1 MTLIKTALAA
11 AFVLVVVAAAANT
24 YGISG
29 NEISRADQW
38 DVTVAAPFGAT
49 GIADI
54 DIIF

>member
-11 AFVLVVVAAAANT
+11 AFVLIMVAAAANAYRT
-24 YGISG
+24 SG
-29 NEISRADQW
+29 NAISPAEQW